1 MRGRG
6 FQMCIRDRGLA
17 AVLAAAGCGDSG
29 GEVTNSPQETS
40 TPAPVSSEP
49 IEPGVSSETPASS
62 ETPSVVPSPSAPEP
76 PPVPTEPPMP
86 VATDVDLN
94 DPNWQGLAP
103 KMVFKALQ
111 PRNVSAEPPKHLT
124 GGYVLDSFKP
134 VGTNRAKVVYTRPGA
149 YGHLGIELED
159 VKELPQRGWAT
170 VMRNPS
176 LVRNPHQVGVSICY
190 TLPGSGGMGCEAF
203 AEDVRFT
210 IIYYGYEQEQPHEG
224 LEPLLQEFLRQFG
237 NP

>member
-1 MRGRG
+1 
-6 FQMCIRDRGLA
+6 
-17 AVLAAAGCGDSG
+17 
-29 GEVTNSPQETS
+29 
-40 TPAPVSSEP
+40 
-49 IEPGVSSETPASS
+49 
-62 ETPSVVPSPSAPEP
+62 
-76 PPVPTEPPMP
+76 MP

-94 DPNWQGLAP
+94 DPGWGGLAP

-111 PRNVSAEPPKHLT
+111 PRNVSAEPPEHLT
-124 GGYVLDSFKP
+124 GGYVLGSFKP

-159 VKELPQRGWAT
+159 MKGLPPGGWAT

-203 AEDVRFT
+203 AEDVSFT
-210 IIYYGYEQEQPHEG
+210 IIYYGSEQEQPHEG
-224 LEPLLQEFLRQFG
+224 LEPLLQEFLRHFG